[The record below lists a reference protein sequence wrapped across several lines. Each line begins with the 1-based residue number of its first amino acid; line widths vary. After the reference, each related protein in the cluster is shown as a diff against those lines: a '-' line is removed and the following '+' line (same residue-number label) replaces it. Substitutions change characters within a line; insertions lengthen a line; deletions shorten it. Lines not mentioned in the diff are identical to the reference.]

1 MNINLIS
8 TLLSI
13 PAVLIALTVH
23 EYAHGYTA
31 YRLGDPTARSLGRLT
46 LNPLKHLDPIG
57 AIFMLLFHFGWARPV
72 PINPRYFKNPR
83 RGMALTALAGPA
95 ANFILSLLGAFL
107 YVGANYLLW
116 RLAPV
121 LPASRLLAR
130 FLDFTL
136 IFLFYF
142 HYINLTLG
150 LFNCIPLPPLDGS
163 RFFLL
168 LLPKRAYFAVMR
180 YERYIAIGL
189 MILLFV
195 GAFTGILSLATEW
208 ISGGM
213 IGLFELFF
221 GLL

>member
-1 MNINLIS
+1 MSFDIIG

-23 EYAHGYTA
+23 ECAHGYAA

-46 LNPLKHLDPIG
+46 LNPLKHLDPVG
-57 AIFMLLFHFGWARPV
+57 AVFMLFFHFGWAKPV

-83 RGMALTALAGPA
+83 RGMAITALAGPI
-95 ANFILSLLGAFL
+95 ANFLLAALGACL
-107 YVGANYLLW
+107 YVGCYYLFGNLMPW
-116 RLAPV
+116 
-121 LPASRLLAR
+121 ASEIHLLGR
-130 FLDFTL
+130 FLEFTL
-136 IFLFYF
+136 IFFYYF
-142 HYINLTLG
+142 HYINLMLG

-168 LLPKRAYFAVMR
+168 FLPKRAYFAVMR
-180 YERYIAIGL
+180 YERYIALGL
-189 MILLFV
+189 MLLLFV
-195 GAFTGILSLATEW
+195 GAFTGVLSLVANW

-213 IGLFELFF
+213 IWLFELIF